1 MSHTT
6 LTPKADPMGAAIHDF
21 YHTGKA
27 ARLRVLSSQF
37 DEDEI
42 PVETLFREFAQMPP
56 LEQKALLLSQGRIL
70 DVGAGSGCHSKALQ
84 EMGREVVAIDI
95 SPLSVEVM
103 RQRGIDAHEVNLYD
117 ENWCETFDTILL
129 LMNGSGIIGKL
140 QRSKAFF
147 DRLRTLLRPGGS
159 VLMDS
164 SDLSFLYGEEDDD
177 SSTPTMPPHHPDD
190 TSEYYGEVDFMM
202 KYKNI
207 RGERFDWLYIDF
219 QTLKLHAETY
229 GWKAELVEQG
239 GHYDY
244 LARLTPCD
252 EVMKTC

>member
-1 MSHTT
+1 
-6 LTPKADPMGAAIHDF
+6 
-21 YHTGKA
+21 
-27 ARLRVLSSQF
+27 
-37 DEDEI
+37 
-42 PVETLFREFAQMPP
+42 MPP

-103 RQRGIDAHEVNLYD
+103 RQRGIEAHEVNLYD
-117 ENWCETFDTILL
+117 ESWCETFDTILL

-140 QRSKAFF
+140 HRIKTFF
-147 DRLRTLLRPGGS
+147 DRMRSLLRPGGS

-164 SDLSFLYGEEDDD
+164 SDLSFLYEEEEDE
-177 SSTPTMPPHHPDD
+177 PTISGQPHQPGDN
-190 TSEYYGEVDFMM
+190 SEYYGEVDFMM

-219 QTLKLHAETY
+219 ETLKLHAEAY
-229 GWKAELVEQG
+229 GWKAILVEQG

-252 EVMKTC
+252 EISKTC